1 LEKGVLPQIN
11 ATKVHP
17 RFLNTG
23 GTEGG
28 GMMNSMPIKRWM
40 VAALLTIFVVDPSPR
55 SNAFSVERCHLSPSI
70 KRHPMPPQTI
80 CFMVDAQDEST
91 SEAVPPLKTKKKVR
105 KKSGKPSTAPKKSSK
120 GAKGVNKSTD
130 AEEPKVKRKTKKIPT
145 GPMHWIDEMDETA
158 LKYRDPENA
167 SIPLS
172 VQFKVRGEP
181 RPLVRHRS
189 ARGFMYNPSAPR
201 QESFRNIVQ
210 QLVYQE
216 GDASLVQVPLFAE
229 GVPLVMKIVMR
240 TKRPKNHFVASRP
253 GPDRM
258 REKAPDQTAPTR
270 SDVDNLGKLVLDALN
285 GLLYHDDRQIISL
298 HLTKLLDNDGLCKG
312 STEVYI
318 RSVEEDEVDDLI
330 LNSFQFD

>member
-1 LEKGVLPQIN
+1 
-11 ATKVHP
+11 
-17 RFLNTG
+17 
-23 GTEGG
+23 
-28 GMMNSMPIKRWM
+28 
-40 VAALLTIFVVDPSPR
+40 
-55 SNAFSVERCHLSPSI
+55 
-70 KRHPMPPQTI
+70 
-80 CFMVDAQDEST
+80 
-91 SEAVPPLKTKKKVR
+91 
-105 KKSGKPSTAPKKSSK
+105 
-120 GAKGVNKSTD
+120 
-130 AEEPKVKRKTKKIPT
+130 
-145 GPMHWIDEMDETA
+145 MHWIDEMDETT
-158 LKYRDPENA
+158 LKYRDPAND

-216 GDASLVQVPLFAE
+216 AGASLVPLFAE
-229 GVPLVMKIVMR
+229 GAPLVMKIILR

-258 REKAPDQTAPTR
+258 REKAPDQTTPTR
-270 SDVDNLGKLVLDALN
+270 SDVDNLGKFVLDALN

-298 HLTKLLDNDGLCKG
+298 HLTKLLDNDGLCEG

-318 RSVEEDEVDDLI
+318 RSVQEEEVDDLI
-330 LNSFQFD
+330 LNSFQLD

>member
-1 LEKGVLPQIN
+1 
-11 ATKVHP
+11 
-17 RFLNTG
+17 
-23 GTEGG
+23 
-28 GMMNSMPIKRWM
+28 MNIMSTKRWIPT
-40 VAALLTIFVVDPSPR
+40 ALLTIFVLNFPPR
-55 SNAFSVERCHLSPSI
+55 SNAFLAERCHLPSSI
-70 KRHPMPPQTI
+70 KRHPTSPQTI

-91 SEAVPPLKTKKKVR
+91 SEAIPPLKTKKRVL
-105 KKSGKPSTAPKKSSK
+105 KKTAKSSTAPKESSKAPKESSK
-120 GAKGVNKSTD
+120 GAKGV
-130 AEEPKVKRKTKKIPT
+130 EPKVKRKTKKKPT

-172 VQFKVRGEP
+172 VHFKVRGEP

-210 QLVYQE
+210 QLVYE
-216 GDASLVQVPLFAE
+216 EAGASLVPLFAE
-229 GVPLVMKIVMR
+229 GVPLVMKIILR
-240 TKRPKNHFVASRP
+240 IKRPKNHFVASRP

-270 SDVDNLGKLVLDALN
+270 SDVDNLGKLVLDSLN

-298 HLTKLLDNDGLCKG
+298 HLTKLLDNDGLCEG

-318 RSVEEDEVDDLI
+318 RSVEKDEVDDLI
-330 LNSFQFD
+330 LNSFQLD

>member
-1 LEKGVLPQIN
+1 MDGCGFVCCRLP
-11 ATKVHP
+11 
-17 RFLNTG
+17 
-23 GTEGG
+23 
-28 GMMNSMPIKRWM
+28 
-40 VAALLTIFVVDPSPR
+40 PR
-55 SNAFSVERCHLSPSI
+55 SNAFSVERCHLSSSL
-70 KRHPMPPQTI
+70 KRHPTPPQTI
-80 CFMVDAQDEST
+80 CFMVDGQDEST
-91 SEAVPPLKTKKKVR
+91 SEAMPTSETKKTTR
-105 KKSGKPSTAPKKSSK
+105 KKAAKTSALPKKLSK
-120 GAKGVNKSTD
+120 GAKCVNKSTD
-130 AEEPKVKRKTKKIPT
+130 AEEPEVQSKTKRKKPT
-145 GPMHWIDEMDETA
+145 GPMHWIDEMDETT
-158 LKYRDPENA
+158 LKYRDPAND

-216 GDASLVQVPLFAE
+216 AGASLVPLFAE
-229 GVPLVMKIVMR
+229 GAPLVMKIILR

-258 REKAPDQTAPTR
+258 REKAPDQTTPTR
-270 SDVDNLGKLVLDALN
+270 SDVDNLGKFVLDALN

-298 HLTKLLDNDGLCKG
+298 HLTKLLDNDGLCEG

-318 RSVEEDEVDDLI
+318 RSVQEEEVDDLI
-330 LNSFQFD
+330 LNSFQLD